1 MLTRFLPTTLLLLL
15 LTHALLGPA
24 ALAATPIFEQ
34 SRISADATGQAL
46 YGEGLGNTRFEA
58 RLIAVINFLIGFIGI
73 IAFLLLIYAGY
84 EWMMARGNEEK
95 VEKAKR
101 VVREVIIALL
111 ILVFARIFTE
121 FVLTQ
126 IEKSLTG

>member
-1 MLTRFLPTTLLLLL
+1 M
-15 LTHALLGPA
+15 
-24 ALAATPIFEQ
+24 
-34 SRISADATGQAL
+34 
-46 YGEGLGNTRFEA
+46 GNAQFEA